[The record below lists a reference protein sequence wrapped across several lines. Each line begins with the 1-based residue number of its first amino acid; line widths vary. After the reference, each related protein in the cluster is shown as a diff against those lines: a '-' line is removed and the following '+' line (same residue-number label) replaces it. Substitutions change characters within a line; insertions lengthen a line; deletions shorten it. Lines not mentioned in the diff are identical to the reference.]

1 MSFCRVFICPET
13 VDLYL
18 TQGKPLLWLTPV
30 IVNLL
35 ASLIWVFMSLVDPW
49 RSGMKAIS
57 SLCLTTS
64 FHPDNKAKV
73 TLCWQEAA
81 WKRTI
86 GPESQQKMCKYT
98 CLPLLVSSTY
108 ITCFFPTQK
117 PKRHMYYCLVST
129 PAFAFFHHKPSSK
142 WWSYQVETMVGGSG
156 GDASSS
162 YFEEWDR

>member
-1 MSFCRVFICPET
+1 MSFCRVFICSET

-30 IVNLL
+30 IVSLL

-86 GPESQQKMCKYT
+86 GPESQKMWQIY
-98 CLPLLVSSTY
+98 LSSFVGLLNLHNVIPPHSKTKEAHVLLSCFHSCF
-108 ITCFFPTQK
+108 CFFPPQTKQQ
-117 PKRHMYYCLVST
+117 M
-129 PAFAFFHHKPSSK
+129 
-142 WWSYQVETMVGGSG
+142 MVLSG
-156 GDASSS
+156 WKYGRGI
-162 YFEEWDR
+162 WGRC